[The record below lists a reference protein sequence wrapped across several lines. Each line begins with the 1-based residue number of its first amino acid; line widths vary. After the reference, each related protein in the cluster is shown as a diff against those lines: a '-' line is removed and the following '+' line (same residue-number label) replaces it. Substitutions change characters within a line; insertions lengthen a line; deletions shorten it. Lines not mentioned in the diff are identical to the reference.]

1 MKKEWKK
8 ERKRTDKSAPLPVLD
23 EHTCFPTRKFMHT
36 SAFGPAPRGW
46 RCQASAPPEVVPVA
60 IELVGRQQVDLDQGL
75 GNTRIADP
83 KGEDGGMDRLT
94 GSISLPI

>member
-1 MKKEWKK
+1 MLHLAVK
-8 ERKRTDKSAPLPVLD
+8 L
-23 EHTCFPTRKFMHT
+23 
-36 SAFGPAPRGW
+36 
-46 RCQASAPPEVVPVA
+46 VPVA